1 MSKWL
6 HLHSDHIKVCLK
18 REKQRVKHSLQ
29 DIRRWMV
36 VPRAKTLNT
45 TNDAIQKKD
54 KPKRQTTL
62 TRLFRQHPNKSEPP
76 HTTKSASATTRN
88 TECTSGPSPTRY
100 IQTMLKLRRPKKP
113 DCPATPVLPVTANP
127 IPGESVPLQNS
138 PCDTQEMST
147 LNITH
152 KIKVPIDRLIKKFE
166 RWRKGTSVK
175 TRGNNQ
181 ASHIPGQLTG

>member
-1 MSKWL
+1 
-6 HLHSDHIKVCLK
+6 
-18 REKQRVKHSLQ
+18 
-29 DIRRWMV
+29 
-36 VPRAKTLNT
+36 
-45 TNDAIQKKD
+45 
-54 KPKRQTTL
+54 
-62 TRLFRQHPNKSEPP
+62 
-76 HTTKSASATTRN
+76 
-88 TECTSGPSPTRY
+88 
-100 IQTMLKLRRPKKP
+100 MLKLRRPKKP